1 MSNLY
6 NRSIID
12 NKSMSDAIKLQDI
25 NNSERDAEEIY
36 QKSPQKVIVI
46 EDSFI
51 SDQDN
56 IDNEGEF
63 GEIEYENHI

>member
-25 NNSERDAEEIY
+25 NNSERDTEEIHN
-36 QKSPQKVIVI
+36 KSPQKVIVI

-51 SDQDN
+51 SEQDN

-63 GEIEYENHI
+63 GEIVYENHI